1 MYTNIPRFNRT
12 QRTVHWLHS
21 LSFLVL
27 LGTGLSLYLP
37 SLASIVGNRLLF
49 RQIHIEAAIIF
60 IFGPII
66 VARLGNW
73 RSLKEDIRQTDLWE
87 KTDFQWLRRIGRK
100 SNPVLGI
107 GRFNAGQKLNSIFT
121 LVAGLLFLAT
131 GVIMWQ
137 NPRFPQWLGENA
149 IFLHDVLTWLVLVAW
164 LGHLY
169 FSAFHP
175 ATRESLRGMTLGWVK
190 GDWANKH
197 HNTWYAEMISRKSTT
212 KKQNGE

>member
-1 MYTNIPRFNRT
+1 M
-12 QRTVHWLHS
+12 
-21 LSFLVL
+21 SFLVL

-73 RSLKEDIRQTDLWE
+73 GSVKEDIKQTDLGE
-87 KTDFQWLRRIGRK
+87 NTDFQWLRRIGRK
-100 SNPVLGI
+100 LNPVLGI

-121 LVAGLLFLAT
+121 IVTGSLFLVT

-137 NPRFPQWLGENA
+137 NPRFPQWFVENA
-149 IFLHDVLTWLVLVAW
+149 IFLHDALTWLVLVVW
-164 LGHLY
+164 LGHFY
-169 FSAFHP
+169 FAAFHP

-190 GDWANKH
+190 
-197 HNTWYAEMISRKSTT
+197 
-212 KKQNGE
+212 

>member
-1 MYTNIPRFNRT
+1 MYTNVPRFNRT

-37 SLASIVGNRLLF
+37 PLASIVGNRLLL

-66 VARLGNW
+66 VTRLGNW
-73 RSLKEDIRQTDLWE
+73 GSVKEDIRQTDLWE
-87 KTDFQWLRRIGRK
+87 KSDFQWLRRMGRK
-100 SNPVLGI
+100 SKPVLGI

-121 LVAGLLFLAT
+121 IVTGTLFLTT

-137 NPRFPQWLGENA
+137 NPRFPQWFVENA
-149 IFLHDVLTWLVLVAW
+149 IFLHDALTWLVLVVW
-164 LGHLY
+164 LGHFY

-175 ATRESLRGMTLGWVK
+175 VTRESLRGMTLGWVK
-190 GDWANKH
+190 GDWAEKH
-197 HNTWYAEMISRKSTT
+197 HRKWYIDVMEWMNAREKEE
-212 KKQNGE
+212 KE